1 MAVDE
6 ISKRENLPIGIMIRF
21 GERVR
26 TEQFAFR
33 TVLFVFFSFFLSF
46 ILCTYLLLIYKANSV
61 KFSCKGRS
69 KNVFYN
75 QGK

>member
-33 TVLFVFFSFFLSF
+33 TVLFVFFFFLSF
-46 ILCTYLLLIYKANSV
+46 LHFMHLFIIDLQSEFCQIFL
-61 KFSCKGRS
+61 
-69 KNVFYN
+69 
-75 QGK
+75 